1 MSTFEINEQYVTSSP
16 SPQNAL
22 DIFRGEW
29 SSRLPSPLDALN
41 AGAALLFDDP
51 RITWM
56 LEKTGGCQGLQVL
69 ELGPL
74 EAGHS
79 YMLEKAGSAQV
90 VSVESNTH
98 AFLKCLIVKE
108 LLGLSKVKFL
118 CGDFVSYLRDAEHK
132 FDLCIASGVL
142 YHMMNPVELIALLAS
157 RCSKHVFFWTHYY
170 NSDVIHGDPV
180 LTKKF
185 PSEEA
190 AEHQGFKHALHR
202 YEYLDALGWGGFC
215 GGSTHYSHWMSRD
228 DILRCI
234 NYFGFSNVEIGF
246 DEPNHPNGPSFAVL
260 ASR

>member
-1 MSTFEINEQYVTSSP
+1 MSTFEINEQYATSTP

-22 DIFRGEW
+22 DVFRGEW
-29 SSRLPSPLDALN
+29 SSRLPPPLDTLN

-51 RITWM
+51 RIAWM
-56 LEKTGGCQGLQVL
+56 LEKAGGCQDLQVL

-79 YMLEKAGSAQV
+79 YMLEKAGAAQV

-118 CGDFVSYLRDAEHK
+118 CGDFVSYLRDRERK

-142 YHMMNPVELIALLAS
+142 YHMVNPAELIALLAS
-157 RCSKHVFFWTHYY
+157 RCARHVFFWTHYY
-170 NSDVIHGDPV
+170 DSDVIRKHST

-185 PSEEA
+185 PGEEA
-190 AEHQGFKHALHR
+190 AEYQGFKHVLYR

-215 GGSTHYSHWMSRD
+215 GGSARYSYWMSRD

-246 DEPNHPNGPSFAVL
+246 DDPNHPNGPSFALL